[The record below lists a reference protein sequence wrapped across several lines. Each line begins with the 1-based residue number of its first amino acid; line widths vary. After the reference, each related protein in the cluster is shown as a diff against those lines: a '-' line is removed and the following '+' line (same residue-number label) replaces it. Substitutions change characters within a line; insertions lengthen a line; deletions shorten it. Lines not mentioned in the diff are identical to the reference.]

1 MNNVNAS
8 NDPGLILK
16 GDVDLLDLAIE
27 KVKFFGEME
36 VPCEE
41 ELYIY
46 GDKYILHCENGKITL
61 RAEFNLPDKKMYPYI
76 LSLAK
81 ELHEIQGK
89 NR

>member
-1 MNNVNAS
+1 MSSESGIV
-8 NDPGLILK
+8 DPGLTLK
-16 GDVDLLDLAIE
+16 GDVDLLDLALE

-41 ELYIY
+41 ELLIY

-61 RAEFNLPDKKMYPYI
+61 RAEFNLPEKHIHKYI
-76 LSLAK
+76 TTLAK
-81 ELHEIQGK
+81 ELREIQGK